1 MRFANAQKTK
11 LLSVHLCKTKKS
23 LFGEQCTE
31 KRQKIW
37 AKNAAG
43 NAEIEMSAVR
53 LSMRGDLTL
62 L

>member
-31 KRQKIW
+31 KRQKYGQ
-37 AKNAAG
+37 KMQQG
-43 NAEIEMSAVR
+43 
-53 LSMRGDLTL
+53 TL
-62 L
+62 K